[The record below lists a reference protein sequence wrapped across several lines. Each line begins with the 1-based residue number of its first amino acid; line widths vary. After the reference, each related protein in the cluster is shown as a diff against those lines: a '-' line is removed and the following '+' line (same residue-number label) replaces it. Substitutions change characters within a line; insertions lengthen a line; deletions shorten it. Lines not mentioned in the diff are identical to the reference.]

1 MSIGD
6 PLTIEKMDEYGE
18 WEHYMNAHALNV
30 NKDRSRESY
39 DAGGEQDTETVKFRI
54 RWTRRL
60 SEVEFDKPA
69 YSVVWKGHRFDIR
82 GYDDYQYQHRTVDL
96 RCVSHG

>member
-6 PLTIEKMDEYGE
+6 PLVIESLDEYGE
-18 WEHYMNAHALNV
+18 WSVYMRAHALNV

-39 DAGGEQDTETVKFRI
+39 DAGGEQDSETVKFRI
-54 RWTRRL
+54 RWSRKA
-60 SEVEFDKPA
+60 SAIEFDKPS
-69 YSVVWKGHRFDIR
+69 YRIVWKGRPFDIR
-82 GYDDYQYQHRTVDL
+82 GYDDYQYQHRTIDL